1 MKQLHFVIT
10 FLSAIVITTAS
21 LPALAQQTAAAPMPE
36 MAASM
41 PMDCAKPALKRHNH
55 GAERGLPVSASK
67 SMDMGCAHDSAAPA
81 SAGKAKKKLAHDH
94 AKFHKNQ

>member
-1 MKQLHFVIT
+1 MKQLHLLST
-10 FLSAIVITTAS
+10 FLSAVVITTAS
-21 LPALAQQTAAAPMPE
+21 LPALAQQAAAAPMPE

-41 PMDCAKPALKRHNH
+41 PMDCAKPAVKRHNH

-67 SMDMGCAHDSAAPA
+67 STGTSCAHESAAPA
-81 SAGKAKKKLAHDH
+81 SASTAKKKLAHDH

>member
-1 MKQLHFVIT
+1 MRQLHLLSI
-10 FLSAIVITTAS
+10 FLSAVVITAAS
-21 LPALAQQTAAAPMPE
+21 LPAFAQQAAAAPVPE

-41 PMDCAKPALKRHNH
+41 PMDCAKPAVKRHNH

-67 SMDMGCAHDSAAPA
+67 STGMSCAHESAAPA
-81 SAGKAKKKLAHDH
+81 SAGTAKKKLAHDH